1 MSFHDDL
8 VLQLRADMA
17 QALSIPAAAVY
28 GGREPQKVTRQG
40 LEVWILPLQTE
51 QRGRGGGDQV
61 KIHPYE
67 LHVRLKARREGDK
80 TGAIQL
86 DTVRQALETLRERYD
101 GTRPFASALPSL
113 IAVQVE
119 EASLDDDAGDDDLL
133 DGALLLRALER

>member
-8 VLQLRADMA
+8 VLQLRADLA
-17 QALSIPAAAVY
+17 QALSVPAIAVY
-28 GGREPQKVTRQG
+28 AGREPQKVTRQG

-61 KIHPYE
+61 KVHPYE

-80 TGAIQL
+80 TGAAQL
-86 DTVRQALETLRERYD
+86 DTVRQALETLRQRYD